1 MEKLINWLADK
12 STALSERLEN
22 KSRRDRGFILLS
34 TMVVFVAVSGSVAGL
49 LGAAQAT
56 INNSTLSREFIQAG
70 QLTDL
75 AVQDALYQLNQN
87 PAYALNPQGTG
98 FASISTPKN
107 SAGTSNGGQWK
118 WQMQFTTVPGGWPEL
133 QVTADGTFN
142 KTSRH
147 ASTIAAA
154 LTVGSYKVGGD
165 NQLSYEVSP
174 RTAFQHVLFGRQ
186 VTAQNGAGVGPG
198 STFLQGN
205 VGITGATAAFD
216 QASGLLSQNK
226 GLFRLYG
233 SSAAASTIPDVP
245 KSSVKKAPVGLF
257 LDKTFIVDNI
267 SRCGGTVAEA
277 WVSSKNGGKLKASSA
292 TEGNAGC
299 YSSMTFDVPTIVEGT
314 GSFNAFVS
322 GGVKFNE
329 SVSMATGAALN
340 IYTNG
345 NVDFNTEQASS
356 TSMDIANTFI
366 YAPQGACNT
375 VPFRS
380 ASKNL
385 NFIGSIACDT
395 INVAGKFN
403 TTPEINPLGSEVYGS
418 NIWYLTDYQQPSGS
432 RG

>member
-1 MEKLINWLADK
+1 MERIIGGLAD
-12 STALSERLEN
+12 LSVKLGDRFQRRN
-22 KSRRDRGFILLS
+22 RRDRGFILLS
-34 TMVVFVAVSGSVAGL
+34 TMVIFVAVSGSVAGL

-75 AVQDALYQLNQN
+75 AVQDSLYQLNQN
-87 PAYALNPQGTG
+87 PVYALNAQGTG
-98 FASISTPKN
+98 FANISASKT
-107 SAGTSNGGQWK
+107 SSGSSNGGTWK
-118 WQMQFTTVPGGWPEL
+118 WQMQFTTAVGGWPEL
-133 QVTADGTFN
+133 QITADGMAN
-142 KTSRH
+142 KTTRH
-147 ASTIAAA
+147 AVTTASA
-154 LTVGSYKVGGD
+154 LTVGSFKVGTD
-165 NQLSYEVSP
+165 NQLTYEVSP

-205 VGITGATAAFD
+205 VGITGPTANFAQYGGFT
-216 QASGLLSQNK
+216 SQGK
-226 GLFRLYG
+226 GIFRLYG
-233 SSAAASTIPDVP
+233 SAAASATIPDVP

-257 LDKTFIVDNI
+257 LDKAFIADNI
-267 SRCGGTVAEA
+267 SRCGGTAAEA

-292 TEGNAGC
+292 AQGNAGC
-299 YSSMTFDVPTIVEGT
+299 YSSMNFDIPTIVEGT

-322 GGVKFNE
+322 GGVKF
-329 SVSMATGAALN
+329 SDDVSMAGGAALN

-345 NVDFNTEQASS
+345 NVDFNTEQATS
-356 TSMDIANTFI
+356 TSLDIANTFI
-366 YAPQGACNT
+366 YAPQGTCNT

-380 ASKNL
+380 ASKTL
-385 NFIGSIACDT
+385 NYIGSIACDT